1 MSEEV
6 EELRDVHYSEAKL
19 REEAC
24 IEAKSELDANN
35 LQVAG
40 EPVHSQAAHA
50 SDQRAARS
58 SEFIEGVSRCQRSGD
73 SQWLRVYPR
82 TKPTNSFS
90 QFFWHA
96 AVSAQPR
103 FSFTR
108 NSDSESGDLS
118 RNTNFKV
125 SGHSSFSLSRGST
138 KLTSSRCSVSPPSP
152 LPNNSSKRTT
162 S

>member
-35 LQVAG
+35 LEVAG
-40 EPVHSQAAHA
+40 EPVHSQPAHA

-58 SEFIEGVSRCQRSGD
+58 SEFIEGVSRYQRYGD

-90 QFFWHA
+90 
-96 AVSAQPR
+96 
-103 FSFTR
+103 
-108 NSDSESGDLS
+108 
-118 RNTNFKV
+118 
-125 SGHSSFSLSRGST
+125 
-138 KLTSSRCSVSPPSP
+138 
-152 LPNNSSKRTT
+152 
-162 S
+162 